1 MDKTQGYGY
10 QIDITLKQV
19 QEAYLLAFKKNNI
32 NLTVEQWAI
41 VYYIHDLGEEA
52 YQSKIAQLNFRNR
65 ATTSR
70 VIKGLMEKGYVERF
84 KLSGNKKEYFLRLTK
99 SGLNLLE
106 HVLPIVVGLRKTG
119 VQHISKKD
127 FIVFLNVLEQIAAN
141 YSTNKKSD

>member
-1 MDKTQGYGY
+1 MKETKNR
-10 QIDITLKQV
+10 I
-19 QEAYLLAFKKNNI
+19 EHNNI
-32 NLTVEQWAI
+32 TKLIFPILIRKNVGI
-41 VYYIHDLGEEA
+41 KEEKKRKEKSVDVKNEFFRKS
-52 YQSKIAQLNFRNR
+52 YQFSRVAQLNFRNR

-70 VIKGLMEKGYVERF
+70 VIKGLMEKNYVERF

-127 FIVFLNVLEQIAAN
+127 FSVFLNVLDQIATN

>member
-1 MDKTQGYGY
+1 
-10 QIDITLKQV
+10 
-19 QEAYLLAFKKNNI
+19 
-32 NLTVEQWAI
+32 
-41 VYYIHDLGEEA
+41 
-52 YQSKIAQLNFRNR
+52 
-65 ATTSR
+65 
-70 VIKGLMEKGYVERF
+70 MEKNYVERF

-127 FIVFLNVLEQIAAN
+127 FSVFLNVLEQIATN

>member
-1 MDKTQGYGY
+1 
-10 QIDITLKQV
+10 
-19 QEAYLLAFKKNNI
+19 
-32 NLTVEQWAI
+32 
-41 VYYIHDLGEEA
+41 LGEEA

-70 VIKGLMEKGYVERF
+70 VIKGLMEKNYVERF

-127 FIVFLNVLEQIAAN
+127 FSVFLNVLEQIATN
-141 YSTNKKSD
+141 YSNNKKSD